1 MSAQRMLFVVIATV
15 ILSGITLTGFSQ
27 VHWLLYVPVV
37 GMLFAAVTGFCP
49 GITLLK
55 KIGFK

>member
-27 VHWLLYVPVV
+27 VHWLLYVPVA
-37 GMLFAAVTGFCP
+37 GMIFAAATGFCP
-49 GITLLK
+49 GIAVLK
-55 KIGFK
+55 KLGFK

>member
-15 ILSGITLTGFSQ
+15 ISSGILLTGYNQ
-27 VHWLLYVPVV
+27 VHWLLYVPVA
-37 GMLFAAVTGFCP
+37 GMLFAAASGYCP
-49 GITLLK
+49 GIAVLK